1 LPVQAAAGAPQAA
14 EVLAQVR
21 RAVRQHLFLDL
32 IEGLRHAIGDAIH
45 GVGDMFDDCLQQRS
59 GAFDSAARLE
69 RAAGGV
75 DRAQRMMAAAN
86 QDLLG
91 HDEAEISGILGRL
104 ADVAQQI
111 GDHAVDAVV
120 DGMKLL
126 VSVL

>member
-1 LPVQAAAGAPQAA
+1 M
-14 EVLAQVR
+14 AQVR

-86 QDLLG
+86 QDLFG
-91 HDEAEISGILGRL
+91 HDEAEISGILGCL